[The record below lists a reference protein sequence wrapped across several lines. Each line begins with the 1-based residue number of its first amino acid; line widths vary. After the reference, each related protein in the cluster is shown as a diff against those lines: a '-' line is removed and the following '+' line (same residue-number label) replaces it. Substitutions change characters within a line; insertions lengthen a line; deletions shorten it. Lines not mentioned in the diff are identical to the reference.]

1 MKGYTWNGT
10 DIAKLYPVM
19 MNKLSPMISKLRFLV
34 TGGGGFIGSNIV
46 EELVRYGSFV
56 RVLDNFSTGKRENL
70 EPFQHQIEVL
80 EGDIRS
86 YHLVQQAVKD
96 VDVILHLAAL
106 PSVPRSIN
114 DPITTNEVNAGGT
127 LNILEAAR
135 QSGVTKVIYAS
146 SSSLYGNNPTLPKD
160 EQMVPNPLSPYA
172 VSKLAGENYCR
183 VFSQIYGLKT
193 IALRYFN
200 VFGPRQDPDSPYAA
214 VIPRFIKKVM
224 QGGRPIIYG
233 DGEQSRD
240 FTYISNVVYANLLAV
255 IAEGGSGE
263 PINCACAE
271 RTSLNDLVKQIGER
285 MGKDVKPIYHE
296 PRSGDIQHS
305 LADISRAHEM
315 LNYSPLHSFS
325 DGLSMTVD
333 AFEARSIYAVAS

>member
-1 MKGYTWNGT
+1 MSVT
-10 DIAKLYPVM
+10 DKAKLYPLM
-19 MNKLSPMISKLRFLV
+19 MKKLSPLISKLHFLV

-46 EELVRYGSFV
+46 EELIRYGCSV
-56 RVLDNFSTGKRENL
+56 RVLDNFSTGKWENL
-70 EPFQHQIEVL
+70 EPFRHRVEVL

-86 YHLVQQAVKD
+86 YHLVQQAVKG

-114 DPITTNEVNAGGT
+114 DPITTNEVNVGGT
-127 LNILEAAR
+127 LNVLEAAR
-135 QSGVTKVIYAS
+135 QAGVMKVVYAS
-146 SSSLYGNNPTLPKD
+146 SSSLYGNNAILPKN

-172 VSKLAGENYCR
+172 VAKLAGENYCR
-183 VFSQIYGLKT
+183 VFSEIYGLKT

-224 QGGRPIIYG
+224 QGGRPVIYG

-240 FTYISNVVYANLLAV
+240 FTYVANVVYANLLAV
-255 IAEGGSGE
+255 IADCGDGQ

-271 RTSLNDLVKQIGER
+271 RTSLNDLVEQIGIQL
-285 MGKDVKPIYHE
+285 GKQVKPIYHE

-305 LADISRAHEM
+305 LADISLAHAILDYRPLTSFGEG
-315 LNYSPLHSFS
+315 LNMTIEAFKA
-325 DGLSMTVD
+325 LSV
-333 AFEARSIYAVAS
+333 YAVAS